1 MFFTIGL
8 VEDFINPSLY
18 ELKAPYHMEAEG
30 IVVHNTWND
39 ASAKAERNYMINN
52 PKPTGFHIVVDDK
65 EALQLIPFDRNAYHC
80 GNGYGNRNYI
90 GLEICYSKSG
100 GEKFEKAEDNAIKI
114 VANILLENNWDTDNV
129 KFHKDFASK
138 NCPNLTDTDEFI
150 KEVES
155 ELDSLKENQKY
166 KIANKPTASLASI
179 EDWAKKNNAS
189 KTYLDLLP
197 YIYSESQEYGIDPV
211 VVSVQCALETGFI
224 KKGNSQ
230 SGGHNPAGIK
240 SGRKYA
246 RYDSWEDGITA
257 QIKLLAK
264 YAGISGNKYSWL
276 YGRCKYV
283 EGLAGLWAEDKQ
295 YSVKLLKMIDGIEK
309 NEYVGFTEENPSKTE
324 EIKKEVLSL
333 VDSLK
338 TKKRKLSSRG
348 KDVIN
353 KILNKK

>member
-8 VEDFINPSLY
+8 VKDFINPSLY

-30 IVVHNTWND
+30 IVIHNTWND

-52 PKPTGFHIVVDDK
+52 TEPTGFHIVVDDK

-80 GNGYGNRNYI
+80 GNGYGNRKYI

-100 GEKFEKAEDNAIKI
+100 GEKFEKAEDNAIKV
-114 VANILLENNWDTDNV
+114 VADILLDNNWDTSNV

-166 KIANKPTASLASI
+166 KIANKPTATLASI

-240 SGRKYA
+240 SKNNTYA
-246 RYDSWEDGITA
+246 RYESWEKGITA

-264 YAGISGNKYSWL
+264 YAGVYGDKQSWL
-276 YGRCKYV
+276 YGKCKHV
-283 EGLAGLWAEDKQ
+283 EGLAGLWAEDMK
-295 YSVKLLKMIDGIEK
+295 YSTKLLKMIDSIDK
-309 NEYVGFTEENPSKTE
+309 IDNSDLITED
-324 EIKKEVLSL
+324 KKENVITSL
-333 VDSLK
+333 VDNLKNRSKKISL
-338 TKKRKLSSRG
+338 RG
-348 KDVIN
+348 KNIIN
-353 KILNKK
+353 KILNRG

>member
-30 IVVHNTWND
+30 IVIHNTWND

-52 PKPTGFHIVVDDK
+52 TEPTGFHIVVDDK

-80 GNGYGNRNYI
+80 GNGYGNRNYL

-166 KIANKPTASLASI
+166 KIANKPTATLASI

-224 KKGNSQ
+224 KNGNSQ

-240 SGRKYA
+240 AKHNTYA
-246 RYDSWEDGITA
+246 RYESWEKGITA

-264 YAGISGNKYSWL
+264 YAGVYGNKQSWL
-276 YGRCKYV
+276 YGKCKYV
-283 EGLAGLWAEDKQ
+283 EGLAGLWAEDMK
-295 YSVKLLKMIDGIEK
+295 YSTKLLKMIDSIDK
-309 NEYVGFTEENPSKTE
+309 IDNSDLITED
-324 EIKKEVLSL
+324 KKENVITSL

-338 TKKRKLSSRG
+338 NRSKKISSRG
-348 KDVIN
+348 KNIIN
-353 KILNKK
+353 KILNRG

>member
-1 MFFTIGL
+1 MFFAIGL

-18 ELKAPYHMEAEG
+18 ELKAPYCMEAEG
-30 IVVHNTWND
+30 IIVHNTYND
-39 ASAKAERNYMINN
+39 ASARQERAYVINN
-52 PKPTGFHIVVDDK
+52 PKPTGYHIAVDDK
-65 EALQLIPFDRNAYHC
+65 EAIQLIPFDRNAFHA
-80 GNGYGNRNYI
+80 GNNYANRNYI

-100 GEKFEKAEDNAIKI
+100 GEKFEKAEENAVEII
-114 VANILLENNWDTDNV
+114 ANILLDNDMDVDDV
-129 KFHKDFASK
+129 KFHKDFANK
-138 NCPNLTDTDEFI
+138 NCPHRTDTKEFI
-150 KEVES
+150 KRVED
-155 ELDSLKENQKY
+155 EFEELKESKKY
-166 KIANKPTASLASI
+166 KISNNPTATLESI
-179 EDWAKKNNAS
+179 QEWAKKNNAS

-197 YIYSESQEYGIDPV
+197 YIYEKSQEFNIDPV

-264 YAGISGNKYSWL
+264 YAGVLGDKNSWL

-309 NEYVGFTEENPSKTE
+309 KEYVGFAEENPSKAE